1 MTVDHG
7 RSLRL
12 DLTEARQALRA
23 MEGRAA
29 HLLETLEAAGRM
41 GEAASGAVRALPG
54 ERFHHAFPAAVR
66 AGMRELERARGMAR
80 ALEEAL
86 ACLEAAFQ
94 NAARRLA
101 FPASVLPHLAATPL
115 AVDAS
120 GRPLPDQFA
129 IRMTAAGSVPW
140 TAACGPVALS
150 MALSHVLG
158 RPIPAQEVADRVAP
172 YALARTAQKEGVTVP
187 ALIQQIRARGK
198 AGVYTAASD
207 LLAASQAYG
216 VSGDKVF
223 LSRASPEEGWQGM
236 KQLLDRPGAVI
247 ALVRALDT
255 DQAWAAPKG
264 LPVEV
269 VADPSD
275 RWGRAAP
282 SGGVLTAHR
291 NEKGTTAHWVVVDR
305 LEEHE
310 GRRYVVINNPYHNR
324 QERYA
329 WEDFWRAIDQQ
340 AFRED
345 QPGQWWVL
353 HLRPSPSPVNSP

>member
-1 MTVDHG
+1 MTVDEG

-12 DLTEARQALRA
+12 DLTKARQALGA

-29 HLLETLEAAGRM
+29 HLLATLEAAGRT
-41 GEAASGAVRALPG
+41 GEAVSEAVRALPG
-54 ERFHHAFPAAVR
+54 ERFHQAFPAAVR
-66 AGMRELERARGMAR
+66 AGMWELERARRMAR

-86 ACLEAAFQ
+86 ARLEAAFQ
-94 NAARRLA
+94 NAARRLV
-101 FPASVLPHLAATPL
+101 FPASVLPPLAATPL

-120 GRPLPDQFA
+120 GRPLPNQFA
-129 IRMTAAGSVPW
+129 IRMTEAGSVQW
-140 TAACGPVALS
+140 TSACGPVALS
-150 MALSHVLG
+150 MALSRVLG
-158 RPIPAQEVADRVAP
+158 RPIPAQEVADEVAS
-172 YALARTAQKEGVTVP
+172 YALARTAQEKGVTVQE
-187 ALIQQIRARGK
+187 LIQQIQEEKR
-198 AGVYTAASD
+198 AGVYTVTSD

-216 VSGDKVF
+216 VSGDKAF

-247 ALVRALDT
+247 ALVHALNT

-269 VADPSD
+269 MADPSD
-275 RWGRAAP
+275 HWGRAAP

-291 NEKGTTAHWVVVDR
+291 NEKGTTSHWVVVDR

-329 WEDFWRAIDQQ
+329 WEDFWRAIDWQVFQ
-340 AFRED
+340 NAP
-345 QPGQWWVL
+345 PGQWWVL
-353 HLRPSPSPVNSP
+353 HLRPSSSPVNPP